1 MMERYDNATVFHP
14 TKTYHVIRGVPEHHV
29 AENHPKIIGAQPEVK
44 KKKLNKKALKKCL
57 WVGSAV
63 LVVLCLS
70 TQIAHADDLL
80 KSAFDDANATFVG
93 SGKKFIYL
101 AEIVISIVGF
111 MKTRNVMVLTG
122 CVIIAIFLNLAMKIG
137 GIVIG

>member
-1 MMERYDNATVFHP
+1 MIGQYDNVTIFHP
-14 TKTYHVIRGVPEHHV
+14 TKTYHVVRGLPEERSAANYPIRTSVLT
-29 AENHPKIIGAQPEVK
+29 VK
-44 KKKLNKKALKKCL
+44 EKKKLNSKAFKKCV
-57 WVGSAV
+57 WIGTAV
-63 LVVLCLS
+63 FIVLCLS

-137 GIVIG
+137 GI